1 MERNITKRL
10 QKLCK
15 NTYYNYKGQ
24 LRKIP
29 VYSLFPL
36 LFNMAH
42 IICANKIA
50 AVLSKQ
56 GIRISPQYTAE
67 LMREM
72 GLQSVTLCSKRDY
85 QTQERLAKKQN
96 LLQRQFREETPN
108 RVWGSD
114 YTSKAF
120 RKLLRMNKGAQSFS
134 KSGQSHDNAVMESF
148 FASMKREEIYRT
160 HYTSERQLI
169 KSVVTHIELYN
180 TQRPYSTLNY
190 KTPD

>member
-56 GIRISPQYTAE
+56 GIRISPQYAAE

-72 GLQSVTLCSKRDY
+72 GLQSVTLYSKRDY

-180 TQRPYSTLNY
+180 TQRLYSTLNY